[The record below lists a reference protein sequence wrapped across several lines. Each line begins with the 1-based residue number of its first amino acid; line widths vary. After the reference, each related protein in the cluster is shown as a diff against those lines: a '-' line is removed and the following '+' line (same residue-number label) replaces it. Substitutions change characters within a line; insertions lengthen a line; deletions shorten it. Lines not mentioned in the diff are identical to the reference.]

1 MKKIDLGQTITI
13 LANVGVIAGIVF
25 LAVELRQNNTLMA
38 AQARFNQLSA
48 QVESHIILAEN
59 PDLAWALVRANNNEE
74 LTPEEEASLQYYVRS
89 VFTKM
94 QWTYGEIPEN
104 ARPLERW
111 RKISAEPYRRRF
123 WTANKGEFNQDFVA
137 WMDENVIN

>member
-1 MKKIDLGQTITI
+1 MKKIDLGQTVTI
-13 LANVGVIAGIVF
+13 LANLGVIAGIVF
-25 LAVELRQNNTLMA
+25 LAVELRQNNALMA

-48 QVESHIILAEN
+48 QAETHIILAEN

-74 LTPEEEASLQYYVRS
+74 LNPEEEASLQYYVRS

-94 QWTYGEIPEN
+94 QWTYGEIPEG

-111 RKISAEPYRRRF
+111 RKVSAEPYRRRF
-123 WTANKGEFNQDFVA
+123 WAESKGEFNQNFVA
-137 WMDENVIN
+137 WMEEHVIN